1 MSYYYAIYYDDYL
14 GIGKVHKATT
24 MKNALAGLRK
34 LLSSNNQDA
43 GLIATS
49 ELPMGKVLASNRGIK
64 GYVGSMNA
72 HVGKRYHNY
81 NHNGRSIKIPGTDY
95 LWLGKGK
102 RKVQLVMSDGS
113 LREW

>member
-1 MSYYYAIYYDDYL
+1 MTYYYAIYLDDYM
-14 GIGKVHKATT
+14 GIGKVHKAST

-34 LLSSNNQDA
+34 LLSSEHQDA

-49 ELPMGKVLASNRGIK
+49 ELPVGKVLSSNRQVK
-64 GYVGSMNA
+64 GYMGSMTA

-113 LREW
+113 LSTW